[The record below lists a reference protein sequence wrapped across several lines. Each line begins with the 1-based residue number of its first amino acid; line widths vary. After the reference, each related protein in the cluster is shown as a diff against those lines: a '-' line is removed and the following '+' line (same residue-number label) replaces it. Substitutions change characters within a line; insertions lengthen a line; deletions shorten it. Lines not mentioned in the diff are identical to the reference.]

1 MPDRALKR
9 RNHRR
14 GIDPSWRWCCKT
26 SNALRGTETVGRS
39 SSGRRTKLHK
49 ALLNYGTPVQSSV
62 FECRLDSKGR
72 AAMQKAISAIG
83 KPKRDRVR
91 TYYLCKECVR
101 RTEITSGTDV
111 LGEPDSIVV

>member
-1 MPDRALKR
+1 MPFACS
-9 RNHRR
+9 N
-14 GIDPSWRWCCKT
+14 T